1 MIRLL
6 NPILPVKQMSRG
18 ENVTT
23 VPMEKCLEI
32 FLNVN
37 FGASIQLDG
46 AARLIRNCH
55 NSTLEIHD
63 VRHVRSKLS
72 HVAVTV
78 SITLQYLNRPELTI
92 FTFDSYFFFV
102 TGNLVTR
109 KIVDKSTS
117 SLLHNKLI
125 LWRPFPFLRSICM
138 ISDEINSVAISIF
151 SCFLFHQ
158 EVFSS
163 KNYRAFG
170 FKLPDKKLISLR
182 RITIFQG

>member
-1 MIRLL
+1 MIRLQ

-46 AARLIRNCH
+46 AARLIRKYH
-55 NSTLEIHD
+55 NSTLEIHH
-63 VRHVRSKLS
+63 VCHVRSKLS

-78 SITLQYLNRPELTI
+78 STTLQYLNRPELII
-92 FTFDSYFFFV
+92 FTFDPYFFM

-125 LWRPFPFLRSICM
+125 LWRPFPFLR
-138 ISDEINSVAISIF
+138 
-151 SCFLFHQ
+151 
-158 EVFSS
+158 
-163 KNYRAFG
+163 
-170 FKLPDKKLISLR
+170 
-182 RITIFQG
+182 